1 MALKDTAWESVY
13 KSGTHNLL
21 QDFYTP
27 ALKHA
32 VQYDRAVGY
41 FSANI
46 LSSNLL
52 GISSLVKNGGRM
64 RLVIGEPL
72 SEEEF
77 AALKKGYAMT
87 HFLDELYERLI
98 QVLEESKQGKANNL
112 ELLSYLVANNKVEIK
127 YAFRRTGMYHEKIG
141 IIRDQYGDAVAFSG
155 SANETVYAL
164 EDGYNA
170 ESIMVFPSWESSFV
184 KYGQPCIDGFEELW
198 NNQQKNT
205 MVLDMPS
212 QHYEE
217 ISRRISYTKESLER
231 LEKIS
236 EDLYITYFSQQE
248 EEQEMFLPRLPE
260 QLGGKDFILGSHQSE
275 AINKWVENDRIGIL
289 ELATGSGK
297 TITALAAATQL
308 YQEASELILIVTV
321 PYVDLAKQWVENL
334 KQFNMNPLQCWG
346 SQTRWL
352 NEFKRKITN
361 LRYGVSSFVSIV
373 VVNKTLTGEAFQ
385 SCLSQLDQTKVM
397 LIGDECHNL
406 GAEKTNQAL
415 PDCHYRLGLSATPFR
430 SDEDEIDSPF
440 PDIAKERILSYFGS
454 IVCQYTLEQAI
465 LDQVLAEYNYYIIPS
480 YLTDEE
486 QEKYDALSAEI
497 SQILVYQNGSTISV
511 EQKNRLTILCGQRSM
526 LLGGAEN
533 KYVALNNLL
542 KQFNPEERKHAIFY
556 CGVGR
561 INNADLFESE
571 ERNIERVSRLLN
583 NNGWKSSR
591 FTSSESNKERN
602 IIMEEFVSEAID
614 ALVSI
619 RVLDEGVDVPVCDKA
634 FILASTKNPRQYI
647 QRRGRVLRKAAGKG
661 RASIYDFMVLPSKG
675 SCLSKNRSL
684 INSELERVNDF
695 AKLAINKNEVIKK
708 IDELGV
714 WYV

>member
-77 AALKKGYAMT
+77 LALKKGYAMT
-87 HFLDELYERLI
+87 HFLDDLYERLI
-98 QVLEESKQGKANNL
+98 LLLEESKQGKANNL

-217 ISRRISYTKESLER
+217 ISRRISYSKESLER
-231 LEKIS
+231 LEKTS

-308 YQEASELILIVTV
+308 YQETSELILIITV

-373 VVNKTLTGEAFQ
+373 VVNRTLTGEAFQ

-415 PDCHYRLGLSATPFR
+415 PDCCYRLGLSATPFR

-440 PDIAKERILSYFGS
+440 PDIAKERILNYFGS

-465 LDQVLAEYNYYIIPS
+465 WDRVLAEYNYYIIPAH
-480 YLTDEE
+480 LTEEE
-486 QEKYDALSAEI
+486 QEKYDVLSTEI
-497 SQILVYQNGSTISV
+497 SQILACQNTSSISA
-511 EQKNRLTILCGQRSM
+511 EQKNRLTILCSQRSM

-533 KYVALNNLL
+533 KYLALEKLL
-542 KQFNPEERKHAIFY
+542 KTFSIEQRRHSLFY

-561 INNADLFESE
+561 INTSDVTSSE
-571 ERNIERVSRLLN
+571 ERNIEKVSKILGDN
-583 NNGWKSSR
+583 HWKSSR
-591 FTSSESNKERN
+591 FTSNESAKERTT
-602 IIMEEFVSEAID
+602 IMAEFISGGID

-619 RVLDEGVDVPVCDKA
+619 RVLDEGVDIPVCNKA

-647 QRRGRVLRKAAGKG
+647 QRRGRVLRKSAGKE
-661 RASIYDFMVLPSKG
+661 RADIYDFMILPAEG
-675 SCLSKNRSL
+675 ACINKNRSL
-684 INSELERVNDF
+684 IASELERVHDF
-695 AKLAINKNEVIKK
+695 CSLALNKNQIERK
-708 IDELGV
+708 IDALGV
-714 WYV
+714 RYV